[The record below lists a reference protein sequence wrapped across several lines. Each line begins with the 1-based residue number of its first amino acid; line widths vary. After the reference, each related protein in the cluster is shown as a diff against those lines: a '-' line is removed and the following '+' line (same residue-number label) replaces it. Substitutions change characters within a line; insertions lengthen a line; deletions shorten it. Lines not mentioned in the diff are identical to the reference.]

1 MKVIFFSPKFY
12 PEPNFYINDVVF
24 DIQNVNK
31 VIVCGKRFSFKDFRI
46 ISTLKGIKVYYIP
59 YFGRSKNNVIDLLFE
74 YLSFFIFSIFIIP
87 FAVIKEKP
95 KKVFHY
101 GISPPL
107 YILPFIILKIF
118 FNFKIIY
125 WIQDIWPES
134 IFLRIKNSNIV
145 YTFINVF
152 MKLIYKYSDKLLV
165 ISKSFKYDKRFIKH
179 KNKLT
184 FIPQGLK
191 ISHPRN
197 LCAESTNLIKVIRN
211 EKRKTIIYTGNISN
225 SMYLEEMSEAIAE
238 NYKNF
243 AFYIIGNGPKL
254 QSLKN
259 KNYNSVFFYDYI
271 ERENIIDVVKAADFS
286 FLGRK
291 IDDKKNSII
300 SKIMPGKLSL
310 YSACGNPIIAI
321 ASYDLYNL
329 IKDNNLGYSFKY
341 TNKEDLCKN
350 LNSLLQET
358 EPERDIIQASQKF
371 FFNQNFDHHNI
382 IDRIYN
388 IIIE

>member
-1 MKVIFFSPKFY
+1 M
-12 PEPNFYINDVVF
+12 
-24 DIQNVNK
+24 
-31 VIVCGKRFSFKDFRI
+31 
-46 ISTLKGIKVYYIP
+46 
-59 YFGRSKNNVIDLLFE
+59 
-74 YLSFFIFSIFIIP
+74 
-87 FAVIKEKP
+87 
-95 KKVFHY
+95 
-101 GISPPL
+101 
-107 YILPFIILKIF
+107 
-118 FNFKIIY
+118 
-125 WIQDIWPES
+125 
-134 IFLRIKNSNIV
+134 
-145 YTFINVF
+145 
-152 MKLIYKYSDKLLV
+152 
-165 ISKSFKYDKRFIKH
+165 
-179 KNKLT
+179 
-184 FIPQGLK
+184 
-191 ISHPRN
+191 
-197 LCAESTNLIKVIRN
+197 IRN

-291 IDDKKNSII
+291 IGDKKNSII

-321 ASYDLYNL
+321 ATYDLYNL